1 MTICEICNK
10 NVKRRTSCKVNNKKM
25 LLCKNCLL
33 VCKNN
38 KGKLSFK
45 DFYNQQHDKQE
56 QQKFLKSLLKK

>member
-1 MTICEICNK
+1 MTFCEICNR

-25 LLCKNCLL
+25 LLCKKCA
-33 VCKNN
+33 VISKNH

-45 DFYNQQHDKQE
+45 DFFDQQLNKQQ